1 MTTPPIIRWGPGE
14 ACVDET
20 WEAAYRRFETPAEE
34 IRKFEARL
42 RRAGVD
48 RWPRSARIAELFCG
62 RGNGLVALERL
73 GFRDLAG
80 VDLSEAL
87 LREYRGP
94 AQLYVG
100 DCRDLRFE
108 PGSLDGVT
116 IHGGLHHLPGLAP
129 DLAAVVRGAHA
140 ALRPGTGRLVVH
152 EPWPTPYLRAALLGC
167 RVPIARRL
175 WPRLDAW
182 AVMVEREGETFGRW
196 LARPGLILSLIE
208 RAFRAERL
216 EIAGGALLFVGVRRD
231 VPAR

>member
-1 MTTPPIIRWGPGE
+1 MTAPPIIRWRAGE
-14 ACVDET
+14 TSIDDR

-34 IRKFEARL
+34 VRKFQARL

-48 RWPRSARIAELFCG
+48 RWPRHARLAELFCG

-80 VDLSEAL
+80 VDLSESL
-87 LREYRGP
+87 LGEYSGP

-116 IHGGLHHLPGLAP
+116 VHGGLHHLPELRD
-129 DLAAVVRGAHA
+129 DLEAVLRGAHA
-140 ALRPGTGRLVVH
+140 ALRPGAGRLVVH

-167 RVPIARRL
+167 RIGLARRL

-182 AVMVEREGETFGRW
+182 ADMVEREGDVFQRW
-196 LARPGLILSLIE
+196 LARPELILGLLD
-208 RAFRAERL
+208 RWFRTERL
-216 EIAGGALLFVGVRRD
+216 QVGGGALLYVGVRRD
-231 VPAR
+231 APAP